1 MDCDCQ
7 SWLLKFS
14 PASTL
19 ASSICPRRT
28 INFNE
33 SQCGILWT
41 NPARSAGV
49 CHNKFREPFS
59 EFRTTERPK
68 NICILGAWPRGAK
81 VDALLTTPLQLRA
94 ICMQK
99 KWQNFPRIRIVSP
112 LLMLNLHAA
121 KGARMAFRLGA
132 FFVSLAL
139 IKLIS

>member
-1 MDCDCQ
+1 MNRSAESFGQ
-7 SWLLKFS
+7 ILPALLES
-14 PASTL
+14 A
-19 ASSICPRRT
+19 I
-28 INFNE
+28 INFV
-33 SQCGILWT
+33 SLFPSFAQQRGQKTFAYWV
-41 NPARSAGV
+41 RG
-49 CHNKFREPFS
+49 REGQKWMP
-59 EFRTTERPK
+59 P
-68 NICILGAWPRGAK
+68 LP
-81 VDALLTTPLQLRA
+81 TPLQLRA